1 MTVVEGAE
9 EPLSRRGWRNGRRMS
24 EGREEMGGS
33 EEGTGLQDRWLEEGL
48 GRKQGPGAAPNVACH
63 HSACTVWG

>member
-1 MTVVEGAE
+1 
-9 EPLSRRGWRNGRRMS
+9 MS